1 MPADNSRP
9 FSRIVGYARV
19 STKMQGVSGL
29 GLEAQRAAIEGYAR
43 QHGATVLRIV
53 DEVES
58 GSRSDRPMLAEA
70 MRLCRV
76 TGAALVAAKVDRFGR
91 KAKDLMELRDAPF
104 PVIAVDT
111 PNADGFMFGILA
123 LVAQK
128 ERESISARTKA
139 ALAMAKAR
147 GTKLGGDRGKRGDL
161 LPHAKIGAAASVAV
175 RQRRAD
181 VRTADLA
188 PYIRELRA
196 AGVVKLAD
204 IAAELTKLEIPTP
217 RGGDWTASH
226 VWRLLARIDGERG

>member
-29 GLEAQRAAIEGYAR
+29 GLDAQRSAIEGYAR
-43 QHGATVLRIV
+43 QHGVEVLRIV
-53 DEVES
+53 EEVES

-91 KAKDLMELRDAPF
+91 KAADLMKLRDAPF

-111 PNADGFMFGILA
+111 PSADGFMFGILA
-123 LVAQK
+123 LVAEK

-139 ALAMAKAR
+139 ALAMSKK
-147 GTKLGGDRGKRGDL
+147 KLGGYRANAGDL
-161 LPHAKIGAAASVAV
+161 RKHVKQGAAASVAV
-175 RQRRAD
+175 RKKKADARA
-181 VRTADLA
+181 ADLA
-188 PYIRELRA
+188 PHIRELRA

-204 IAAELTKLEIPTP
+204 IAAELTRLRIQTP
-217 RGGDWTASH
+217 RGRDWTPSH
-226 VWRLLARIDGERG
+226 VWRLLAQIERTA

>member
-43 QHGATVLRIV
+43 QHGVTVLRIV
-53 DEVES
+53 EEVES
-58 GSRSDRPMLAEA
+58 GSRSDRPMLREA

-91 KAKDLMELRDAPF
+91 KARDLMDLRDAPF

-111 PNADGFMFGILA
+111 PSADGFMFGILA
-123 LVAQK
+123 LVAEK

-161 LPHAKIGAAASVAV
+161 RPHVKLGAAASVAV
-175 RQRRAD
+175 RKRKADARA
-181 VRTADLA
+181 ADLA
-188 PYIRELRA
+188 PHVRELQA
-196 AGVVKLAD
+196 AGVRTLQGIAD
-204 IAAELTKLEIPTP
+204 GLNAQGVRTP
-217 RGGDWTASH
+217 RGGSWNTSH
-226 VWRLLARIDGERG
+226 VWRLLARIEGAA